1 MPLAVAHSQWVP
13 KRYLMF
19 IGCSWVTDH
28 LTNRRRKKNLSIS
41 AKIYFFKHSAQIHVI
56 KSL

>member
-28 LTNRRRKKNLSIS
+28 LTNRRRKKTFQLVQKFIFLSIQL
-41 AKIYFFKHSAQIHVI
+41 KYM
-56 KSL
+56 